1 MEIKWNKET
10 KDKFDKVISSLPQ
23 FHRTI
28 AEKLVYQK
36 AEELAQKRESEM
48 VEDQDLIQAFF
59 QEVPPAFKEM
69 MKRLFSHLNIDYL
82 KYVKK
87 EEKCE

>member
-1 MEIKWNKET
+1 MKIKWDEKT
-10 KDKFDKVISSLPQ
+10 KDKFDKVIESLPQ

-36 AEELAQKRESEM
+36 AEELAEKRKSEI
-48 VEDQDLIQAFF
+48 VEDKDLIQAFF
-59 QEVPPAFKEM
+59 QEVPPAFKDM
-69 MKRLFSHLNIDYL
+69 MERLFSHLNIDFS

-87 EEKCE
+87 EKQCE

>member
-1 MEIKWNKET
+1 MEIEWDSSAKNT
-10 KDKFDKVISSLPQ
+10 FDKVIQSLPQ

-36 AEELAQKRESEM
+36 AKDLAASRKSSL

-59 QEVPPAFKEM
+59 QEVPPAFYEM
-69 MKRLFSHLNIDYL
+69 MKRLFDHLNIDYS
-82 KYVKK
+82 KYI
-87 EEKCE
+87 EK